1 MSREV
6 IGRVYA
12 LADGYKRH
20 WITGG
25 SLMFEKK
32 PGNKLEE
39 DTPIY
44 DEIISN
50 NVVNNSNAE
59 IDNRVAA
66 LAENMKGIPS

>member
-1 MSREV
+1 
-6 IGRVYA
+6 
-12 LADGYKRH
+12 
-20 WITGG
+20 
-25 SLMFEKK
+25 MFEKK